1 MEQNHGQTIESDD
14 ASEVKQKLSTMAAEL
29 CSMKA
34 VDAQMTRKM
43 DDAVHAEK
51 KALFNVSKLEKEVA
65 L

>member
-1 MEQNHGQTIESDD
+1 
-14 ASEVKQKLSTMAAEL
+14 MAAEL